1 MQNEQGTQKSA
12 KDSFHFCKD
21 ESDDVVKKGK
31 KKLSLFSSLF
41 PPSHMFTQL
50 IEETRKKRLEL
61 LISYYMEYMLV
72 LQNVSCF
79 PFQLQAQVLLRIPIK
94 KYLWLHE
101 DSLSL
106 MKFHC
111 WVSWWTRY

>member
-1 MQNEQGTQKSA
+1 MNTAHKKSA

-21 ESDDVVKKGK
+21 ESDDVVKKRGK
-31 KKLSLFSSLF
+31 VVFVLFLF

-61 LISYYMEYMLV
+61 LISYCTWSMLV

-111 WVSWWTRY
+111 WVSW